1 MRKNVCVIGAGP
13 SGLVATKELLAE
25 NHSVTCFEHSA
36 SPGGMFRAGVGSDE
50 PGAYDSTKLTISNYM
65 MTFSS
70 FPPRDDERRY
80 WSAAEYRQYLLD
92 FIEKFDLGPSI
103 RYGTDVLGV
112 TKDESGEG
120 YVVEVA
126 PVDDPA
132 ARTVHRFDAVVVS
145 TGTHRVPNYV
155 DLPGQDDFTGEI
167 THSAHYRN
175 AERFRGKRVLC
186 IGIGETAADV
196 VSEIAQVADHCA
208 LSVRRYQP
216 VIARY
221 PRGREHTND
230 TFTSYLLNAMP
241 LSVITPFQRLGT
253 KLAKRFG
260 KTVASRAV
268 AAWNSKND
276 HYFNH
281 FITKNEAFLHRIT
294 DGTLTVNAS
303 GIERLG
309 KDYVV
314 FKDGR
319 RETVDTIM
327 LNTGYV
333 EDFSLVKDVDI
344 DDVRKMYKHMIH
356 PELGTGVVFIGWAR
370 PTAGG
375 VPACSE
381 MQSRY
386 FALLCSGKRTLPEP
400 ARLEE
405 LIEQEAAFENEVF
418 FGNPDLRT
426 LVHYNRFMIGMA
438 KLIGC
443 SPWRPEILA
452 SPALAYRLWSGS
464 QVPAAYR
471 LFGPHSDH
479 RNARK
484 TILSLPSGFSVAQTA
499 LLTAAVGGARL
510 LTAAGLRKPDP
521 AYDSKPRASRRLGR
535 TANVTR
541 SISASPLLSRT
552 LTQHLAGQLT
562 GTGPV
567 VTATA
572 PWTGDPLVD
581 VRTSTSEDVAAAYA
595 RARGAQARW
604 AAVPVSERA
613 KVFRRYHDLVLG
625 NQQLLD
631 VVQAQTGKARYNA
644 VEESLDVAGMSLYY
658 ARHARRFLEPRRRK
672 GGLPIATRPTE
683 LRHPKGVVAIIAP
696 FNYPLADGHTDVIPA
711 LMAGNAVVFK
721 PDTQVALT
729 SLLSR
734 ELMIK
739 AGLPASLWQ
748 IVVGEPDEI
757 GQALIDGADHVC
769 FTGSTAS
776 GSKVAEAAGSKLISA
791 TLELGGKNPM
801 IVLADADLDKA
812 VKGAARAGF
821 TSSGQNC
828 LSNERIYVHESVYAT
843 FLARMVEHTRTL
855 TLGSGLDFG
864 YDIGSLSSQRQFDK
878 TVRHV
883 EDAVAKGAKVE
894 AGGKA
899 RPDLGPYFYEPT
911 ILTGVTPAMTVYT
924 EETFGPVVSIYSF
937 ADEDQAVALA
947 NATEYGL
954 GASIWSRDVAH
965 ARDIATRVK
974 AGQININESFASV
987 HISNDAPQGGMKSS
1001 GLGRR
1006 HGEYGL
1012 LSFCELQ
1019 TVASQ
1024 HGISFDLKPGVTREQ
1039 AARQNT
1045 MVYKIMKAL
1054 RLK

>member
-13 SGLVATKELLAE
+13 SGLVATKELLDE

-36 SPGGMFRAGVGSDE
+36 VPGGMFRAGVAADE
-50 PGAYDSTKLTISNYM
+50 PGAYDSTMLTISNYM

-70 FPPRDDERRY
+70 FPPQDDERRF

-92 FIEKFDLGPSI
+92 FIDEFELGRTI
-103 RYGTDVLGV
+103 RYRTDVLSV
-112 TKDESGEG
+112 AKDESGEG
-120 YVVEVA
+120 YAVEVA
-126 PVDDPA
+126 PVDDPT
-132 ARTVHRFDAVVVS
+132 ARTVHHFDAVVVS
-145 TGTHRVPNYV
+145 TGTHRVPNYI

-196 VSEIAQVADHCA
+196 VSEIAQVADDCV

-230 TFTSYLLNAMP
+230 TYTTYLVNAVP
-241 LSVITPFQRLGT
+241 LSVITPFQNLGA

-260 KTVASRAV
+260 KTAESKAV
-268 AAWNSKND
+268 AEWNSNNG

-281 FITKNEAFLHRIT
+281 FITKNEAFINRIV

-309 KDYVV
+309 EDYVV

-333 EDFSLVKDVDI
+333 ENFDLVKDA
-344 DDVRKMYKHMIH
+344 DVNDMRSLYKHMIH
-356 PELGTGVVFIGWAR
+356 PELGAGVVFIGWAR

-375 VPACSE
+375 VPAAAE

-386 FALLCSGKRTLPEP
+386 FALICSGKRKLPEP
-400 ARLEE
+400 ARLEK
-405 LIEQEAAFENEVF
+405 LIEGEAAFENEVF
-418 FGNPDLRT
+418 FGNPELRT

-452 SPALAYRLWSGS
+452 SPRLAYRVWSGS
-464 QVPAAYR
+464 QVPPVYR

-479 RNARK
+479 KTARK
-484 TILSLPSGFSVAQTA
+484 TILSLPSGFSFAQTA
-499 LLTAAVGGARL
+499 LLTAAIVGARL
-510 LTAAGLRKPDP
+510 LTATGLRKPDP
-521 AYDSKPRASRRLGR
+521 VYGPEARAPRR
-535 TANVTR
+535 TRKTTPVAPAV
-541 SISASPLLSRT
+541 SAGPLLPKA
-552 LTQHLAGQLT
+552 LTRHLAGQLT
-562 GTGPV
+562 GSGPV
-567 VTATA
+567 VTAIA
-572 PWTGDPLVD
+572 PWTGEPLVD
-581 VRTSTSEDVAAAYA
+581 VPTSTSEDVAAAYA
-595 RARGAQARW
+595 RAHGAQARW

-631 VVQAQTGKARYNA
+631 LVQAQTGKARYNA

-658 ARHARRFLEPRRRK
+658 ARHTARFLEPRRRK
-672 GGLPIATRPTE
+672 GGIPIATRPTE

-729 SLLSR
+729 SLHAR

-739 AGLPASLWQ
+739 AGLPAGLWQ

-791 TLELGGKNPM
+791 TLELGGKNAM
-801 IVLADADLDKA
+801 IVLDDADLDKA

-828 LSNERIYVHESVYAT
+828 LSNERIYVHESVYSK
-843 FLARMVEHTRTL
+843 FLALMVEHTRTL

-864 YDIGSLSSQRQFDK
+864 YDIGSLSSQRQFEK

-883 EDAVAKGAKVE
+883 EDAVAKGARVE
-894 AGGKA
+894 TGGRA

-911 ILTGVTPAMTVYT
+911 ILTGVTPAMSVYT
-924 EETFGPVVSIYSF
+924 EETFGPVVSIYPF

-965 ARDIATRVK
+965 ARALAARVK
-974 AGQININESFASV
+974 AGQVNINESFASV
-987 HISNDAPQGGMKSS
+987 HISNDTPQGGMKSS

-1012 LSFCELQ
+1012 LSFCEVQ
-1019 TVASQ
+1019 SVASQ

-1045 MVYKIMKAL
+1045 TVYKIMKTL

>member
-13 SGLVATKELLAE
+13 SGLVAVKELLDE
-25 NHSVTCFEHSA
+25 KHSVTCFEHSA
-36 SPGGMFRAGVGSDE
+36 GPGGMFRAGVAADE

-92 FIEKFDLGPSI
+92 FIDEFDLGRTI
-103 RYGTDVLGV
+103 RYGTDVIGV
-112 TKDESGEG
+112 AKDDRGG
-120 YVVEVA
+120 YAVEVA

-132 ARTVHRFDAVVVS
+132 ARTVHHFDAVVVA
-145 TGTHRVPNYV
+145 TGTHRVPNYI

-196 VSEIAQVADHCA
+196 VSEIAQVADRCT

-216 VIARY
+216 VVARY

-230 TFTSYLLNAMP
+230 TYTSYLLNAIP
-241 LSVITPFQRLGT
+241 LSVVTPFQKLGA

-260 KTVASRAV
+260 KTPASRAV
-268 AAWNSKND
+268 ADWNSKNE
-276 HYFNH
+276 HFFNH
-281 FITKNEAFLHRIT
+281 FLTKNEAFVDRIV

-309 KDYVV
+309 TDHVV

-319 RETVDTIM
+319 RETIDTVM
-327 LNTGYV
+327 LNTGYT
-333 EDFSLVKDVDI
+333 EDFALVKDVDV
-344 DDVRKMYKHMIH
+344 DDVRGLYKHMIH
-356 PELGTGVVFIGWAR
+356 PDLGAGMAFIGWAR
-370 PTAGG
+370 PTVGG

-386 FALLCSGKRTLPEP
+386 FALLCSGKRRLPDR
-400 ARLEE
+400 AQLEK
-405 LIEQEAAFENEVF
+405 LIEREAAFENEVF
-418 FGNPDLRT
+418 FGNPELRT
-426 LVHYNRFMIGMA
+426 LVHYTRYMHGMA

-443 SPWRPEILA
+443 SPWRPELAA
-452 SPALAYRLWSGS
+452 SPRLAFRLWCGS
-464 QVPAAYR
+464 QVPPVYR

-479 RNARK
+479 GTARK
-484 TILSLPSGFSVAQTA
+484 TVLSLPSGFSFAQTA
-499 LLTAAVGGARL
+499 LLTAAIGGARL
-510 LTAAGLRKPDP
+510 LTATGLRKPDP
-521 AYDSKPRASRRLGR
+521 VYGKEPRRSRRAGR
-535 TANVTR
+535 TQRPAP
-541 SISASPLLSRT
+541 APAAGPLLPPA
-552 LTQHLAGQLT
+552 LTRRLAGKLT

-567 VTATA
+567 VPAVA
-572 PWTGDPLVD
+572 PWTGEPLVE
-581 VRTSTSEDVAAAYA
+581 VRTSTREDVAAAFA

-604 AAVPVSERA
+604 AAVPVAERA

-631 VVQAQTGKARYNA
+631 LVQAQTGKARYSA
-644 VEESLDVAGMSLYY
+644 VEETLDVAGMSLYY
-658 ARHARRFLEPRRRK
+658 ARHAPRLLKPRRRR
-672 GGLPIATRPTE
+672 GGVPIATKPTE
-683 LRHPKGVVAIIAP
+683 LRHPKGVVAIISP

-729 SLLSR
+729 SLYAR

-739 AGLPASLWQ
+739 AGLPEGLWQ

-776 GSKVAEAAGSKLISA
+776 GSKVAEAAGGKLISA

-812 VKGAARAGF
+812 VKGAVRAAF
-821 TSSGQNC
+821 ASSGQNC
-828 LSNERIYVHESVYAT
+828 LSTERLYVHESLYAT
-843 FLARMVEHTRTL
+843 FLARLVEHTRAL
-855 TLGSGLDFG
+855 TLGAGLDFG

-883 EDAVAKGAKVE
+883 DDAVAKGARVE
-894 AGGKA
+894 AGGRA
-899 RPDLGPYFYEPT
+899 RPELGPYFYEPT
-911 ILTGVTPAMTVYT
+911 ILTGVTPDMAVHG
-924 EETFGPVVSIYSF
+924 EETFGPVVSVYPF
-937 ADEDQAVALA
+937 ADDDQAVALA

-954 GASIWSRDVAH
+954 GASIWSRDVAR
-965 ARDIATRVK
+965 ARDLAARVK
-974 AGQININESFASV
+974 AGQVNINESYASV
-987 HISNDAPQGGMKSS
+987 HISNDAPQGGMKAS

-1024 HGISFDLKPGVTREQ
+1024 HGISFDLKPGVTYAQ
-1039 AARQNT
+1039 AARQNIT
-1045 MVYKIMKAL
+1045 VYKVMKAL